1 MYSEEEEKEFEKK
14 EKELEEQFE
23 NNLENIFG
31 KNNVEEWSLINR
43 ILVYVIFTLFIF
55 IGGLF
60 SIVKKI
66 IFFRFLKIQI
76 DFKTMRFMDC
86 VLRKF
91 FKI

>member
-1 MYSEEEEKEFEKK
+1 MDSEEEKEFEKRQ
-14 EKELEEQFE
+14 KELEEQFE
-23 NNLENIFG
+23 NSLQIIFG

-60 SIVKKI
+60 SIAKKI

-76 DFKTMRFMDC
+76 DFQTMRFMDC
-86 VLRKF
+86 FLKKF

>member
-1 MYSEEEEKEFEKK
+1 MDSEEEKEFEKK

-23 NNLENIFG
+23 NTLQNLLG
-31 KNNVEEWSLINR
+31 KNSVEEWSLTNR
-43 ILVYVIFTLFIF
+43 ILVYVLFTLFIF

-60 SIVKKI
+60 SIAKKI
-66 IFFRFLKIQI
+66 IFFRFLKIQN